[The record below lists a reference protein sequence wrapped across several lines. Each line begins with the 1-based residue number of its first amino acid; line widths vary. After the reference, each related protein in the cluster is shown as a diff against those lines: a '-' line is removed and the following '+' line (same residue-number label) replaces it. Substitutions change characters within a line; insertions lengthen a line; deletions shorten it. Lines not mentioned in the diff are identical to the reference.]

1 MSDQPWQQG
10 PQYGSGG
17 QSGQPG
23 PQGRSQ
29 PGQPSYGQPGP
40 QGHTGQPHP
49 GASQQPYRFRMPQS
63 WPRSLQDVLPAG
75 GFGGHIFS
83 QQGVPTLVSIAF
95 WILLVSSALGLVLS
109 VLGLVAM
116 LGVGL
121 FAYSGAVVPALVATV
136 IVALNVVICALQVLL
151 SFKIR
156 EASEWARFV
165 LSVLTA
171 VGLIVGA
178 GGLVAGGSGGGMT
191 GLLGIAVVVLL
202 WLPEPNEWFLTS
214 RPS

>member
-23 PQGRSQ
+23 PQGHSQ

-40 QGHTGQPHP
+40 QGHAGQPHP

-83 QQGVPTLVSIAF
+83 QPGVPTLVSIAF
-95 WILLVSSALGLVLS
+95 WILLVSSALGLVFS
-109 VLGLVAM
+109 VLGLIAM

-121 FAYSGAVVPALVATV
+121 FAYGGAVVPALVATAF
-136 IVALNVVICALQVLL
+136 VALNVVICALQVLL

>member
-1 MSDQPWQQG
+1 MTDQPWQQG
-10 PQYGSGG
+10 PQ
-17 QSGQPG
+17 PR
-23 PQGRSQ
+23 P
-29 PGQPSYGQPGP
+29 
-40 QGHTGQPHP
+40 
-49 GASQQPYRFRMPQS
+49 QQPYRFRMPQS
-63 WPRSLQDVLPAG
+63 WPRSVQDVLPAG

-83 QQGVPTLVSIAF
+83 QQGVPMLVSIAF
-95 WILLVSSALGLVLS
+95 WILLVSSALGLILS

-136 IVALNVVICALQVLL
+136 IVALSVVICALQVLL

-165 LSVLTA
+165 LSVLTV
-171 VGLIVGA
+171 VGLIAGA

-202 WLPEPNEWFLTS
+202 WLPEPNEWFLAS

>member
-1 MSDQPWQQG
+1 MTDQPWQQG
-10 PQYGSGG
+10 PQYGNGGQPG
-17 QSGQPG
+17 QSG
-23 PQGRSQ
+23 PQGHSQ

-40 QGHTGQPHP
+40 QGHAGQPHP
-49 GASQQPYRFRMPQS
+49 GASPQPYRFRMPQS

-109 VLGLVAM
+109 VLGLVTM

-121 FAYSGAVVPALVATV
+121 FAYSGAVVPALVATF

-191 GLLGIAVVVLL
+191 GLLGLAVVVLL